1 MRKKEN
7 NHLKKVGQII
17 QLFISEEGQKQR
29 QEKESIT
36 VDSRGIQ
43 NDKYY
48 NKNSERSILITS
60 LKSYNL
66 AQEHHIDMPHAS
78 LGENLLIDYNPY
90 SLPSGTILQIGSA
103 QLKIS
108 QNCTLC
114 DHLSSIDEKLP
125 VLLKH
130 DRGIFAKVIKEGEMK
145 KEDAIYLL

>member
-1 MRKKEN
+1 M
-7 NHLKKVGQII
+7 KKVGQII
-17 QLFISEEGQKQR
+17 QLFISEEGQTQR

-48 NKNSERSILITS
+48 NRNSERSILITS
-60 LKSYNL
+60 LESYNL

-103 QLKIS
+103 QLTIS

-114 DHLSSIDEKLP
+114 DHLSSIDENLP
-125 VLLKH
+125 TLLKY
-130 DRGIFAKVIKEGEMK
+130 DRGIFAKVLKEGTIK
-145 KEDAIYLL
+145 KDDVIYIVL